1 MDNQENDEIK
11 EAVNIIETT
20 AEGMVIAND
29 KDLQNATLFIKDV
42 KDRYKVIENFYEPM
56 VTSAK
61 NNYDIIKAERD
72 KYLKP
77 LKQVEDEIKDMMNDY
92 NNKTGRKSFIPG
104 MSTRSVI
111 TVKVLDIEQVPKT
124 LNLIPL
130 LELSKMGKDYLIKQ
144 YKLAKSLGQEFHID
158 GIEIKEELT
167 TVVR

>member
-1 MDNQENDEIK
+1 MDNQEKDEIK
-11 EAVNIIETT
+11 ESVDIIETT

-29 KDLQNATLFIKDV
+29 SDLHNATLFIKDV

-61 NNYDIIKAERD
+61 NSYEVIRAERD

-77 LKQVEDEIKDMMNDY
+77 LKQVEDEVKEKMNDY
-92 NNKTGRKSFIPG
+92 NNKIGRKSFIPG

-111 TVKVLDIEQVPKT
+111 TVKISDIEKVPKT

-144 YKLAKSLGQEFHID
+144 YKLAKSLGQTFKID

>member
-11 EAVNIIETT
+11 EAVNMIETT
-20 AEGMVIAND
+20 AEGMTITND
-29 KDLQNATLFIKDV
+29 SDLQNATLFIKDI

-56 VTSAK
+56 ITSAK
-61 NNYDIIKAERD
+61 NNYDIIRAERD

-77 LKQVEDEIKDMMNDY
+77 LKQVEEEIKDMMNDY
-92 NNKTGRKSFIPG
+92 NNKTGRKSYISG
-104 MSTRSVI
+104 MSTRSVVTI
-111 TVKVLDIEQVPKT
+111 KIVDLEKVPKT

-130 LELSKMGKDYLIKQ
+130 LELSKIGKDYLIKQ
-144 YKLAKSLGQEFHID
+144 YKTAKALGQNFQVD